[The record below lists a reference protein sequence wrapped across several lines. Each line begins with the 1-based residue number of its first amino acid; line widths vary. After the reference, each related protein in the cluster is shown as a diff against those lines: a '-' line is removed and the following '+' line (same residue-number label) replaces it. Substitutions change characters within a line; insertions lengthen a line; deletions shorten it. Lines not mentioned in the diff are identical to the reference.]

1 MPACPNIP
9 DLDPARLSDL
19 LSTAGFTTRELPGT
33 YDFGAEPPRVMHH
46 RVSESGHLVAVLEWI
61 ETHRSP
67 AALITELAVYPD
79 IRDLPVAERGPI
91 SRLHARAFAVTF
103 GANIPAA
110 VISAAAIAATAI
122 TVPTRAA
129 C

>member
-9 DLDPARLSDL
+9 DLDPARLSL
-19 LSTAGFTTRELPGT
+19 VLAEAGFTTRELPGA

-46 RVSESGHLVAVLEWI
+46 RVAETGHLVAVLEWV
-61 ETHRSP
+61 ETHRNP

-79 IRDLPVAERGPI
+79 VRDLPVAERGPI

-103 GANIPAA
+103 GANIPPS
-110 VISAAAIAATAI
+110 VICAAAIAATTA
-122 TVPTRAA
+122 TVPNRAA

>member
-1 MPACPNIP
+1 MPACPHIP
-9 DLDPARLSDL
+9 GLDPARLTSVL
-19 LSTAGFTTRELPGT
+19 ATAGFTTRALPGT
-33 YDFGAEPPRVMHH
+33 YDFGAEPPRVIHH
-46 RVSESGHLVAVLEWI
+46 RISESGHLVAVLEWM
-61 ETHRSP
+61 EAHRSP

-79 IRDLPVAERGPI
+79 ARDLPVADRGPI

-110 VISAAAIAATAI
+110 VICAAAIAATTA
-122 TVPTRAA
+122 TVPNRAA